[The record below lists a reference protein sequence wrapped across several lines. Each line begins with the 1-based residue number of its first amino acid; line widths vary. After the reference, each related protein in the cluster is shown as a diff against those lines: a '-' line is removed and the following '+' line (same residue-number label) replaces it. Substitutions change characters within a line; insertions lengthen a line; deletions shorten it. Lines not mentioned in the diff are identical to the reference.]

1 MMNRLPAISRTCA
14 LSIDGCALK
23 SKPARSRAKG
33 KRTRPQL
40 MSMRRW
46 SRRAISRNSAR
57 CQRARK
63 IDSPANVVLAAL
75 SFVDAGGEALHDAKA
90 VLDFAQGEQ
99 PAVGAQVPGIE
110 PGDDRLA
117 ADR

>member
-1 MMNRLPAISRTCA
+1 MATSVRLRFVVTLFADSQIAAGPFLCRGSCLPSPFAGPTT
-14 LSIDGCALK
+14 K
-23 SKPARSRAKG
+23 
-33 KRTRPQL
+33 
-40 MSMRRW
+40 
-46 SRRAISRNSAR
+46 RAISRSQNSAR

-75 SFVDAGGEALHDAKA
+75 SFVDAGGEALRDAEA